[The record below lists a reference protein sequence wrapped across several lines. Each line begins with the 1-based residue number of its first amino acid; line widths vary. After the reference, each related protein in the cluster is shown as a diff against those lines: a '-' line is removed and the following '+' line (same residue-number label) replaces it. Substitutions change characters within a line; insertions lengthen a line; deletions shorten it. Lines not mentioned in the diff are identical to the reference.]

1 MIQKKYE
8 PENDL
13 FNKLSG
19 LLMMSDFQTT
29 VIEVMLKEMYCR
41 DKKAIAKY
49 EKIRSMAIMK
59 AKKQFGDIQA
69 VENLEFQETIR
80 ILNSNQEELVNQIR
94 VLTQEKTDLQEKY
107 QNIHRKLTTSES
119 NYNDMA
125 KAVKSYEKLNQW
137 QELRITEVPKIRKKN
152 SGIIRVQNWEAAVEE
167 FEHYHQKPDVPKVK
181 VE

>member
-107 QNIHRKLTTSES
+107 QNIYGELTTSQS
-119 NYNDMA
+119 NYSDMA
-125 KAVKSYEKLNQW
+125 KALKSYEKLNQW
-137 QELRITEVPKIRKKN
+137 QELRIKEVPKIRKKN
-152 SGIIRVQNWEAAVEE
+152 SGIFKEQSWESAIYD
-167 FEHYHQKPDVPKVK
+167 FEYYNQKPNVPESNIK
-181 VE
+181 